1 MSELRSSYTSRP
13 SLPED
18 FAERRELYDA
28 GCKRLALLR
37 MKTGGTPSADSSKS
51 GRILYVNGKRVE
63 VNEHSA
69 TDPNISKE
77 GEGTASLRLRPSTTN
92 PTNPTPTPPGADKAR
107 YSNWHGGNLDPESV
121 SRHQRLLNRAGF
133 RNNSDAI
140 GNGGIF

>member
-28 GCKRLALLR
+28 GCKRLAFLR

-77 GEGTASLRLRPSTTN
+77 
-92 PTNPTPTPPGADKAR
+92 DKAR

-121 SRHQRLLNRAGF
+121 SRHQRL
-133 RNNSDAI
+133 
-140 GNGGIF
+140 